1 MAGREGLFSYRFQFY
16 KENIQGDGMSDDFR
30 QKVRLFAE
38 RIVALA
44 PRCTN
49 EESTKLFL
57 ILPFLNFLGYDDRN
71 PDEVCPEH
79 GADFSEK
86 YKNRVDFAILKG
98 KLPVIAIECKTLGS
112 ALRDERGQLRSYFN
126 AAPTV
131 KMGVITDGLVYE
143 FYADS
148 DEPNMMDQT
157 AFLALD
163 LREVAKGK
171 IEDSVE
177 EGLRSLQKS
186 NFDPENIG
194 AEAKRK
200 LIFQNVIQQIA
211 KLAEEPS
218 EPFVRMLLQNAGL
231 SHVRTKALSEFRD
244 ITRSAFREFVNLRIL
259 QRLDIPS
266 KDKELEKSILPAES
280 STTETNSKQ
289 DDVISPS
296 QLELEIFQYIKRRL
310 AFLVKED
317 SLFDEINTVDH
328 RKYKGKFVVYYKR
341 ERAGRLFDFYEGKSK
356 KYTFDFG
363 LGLDSEISTESLTD
377 IDKMLVAAFTK
388 RVSDG
393 DSPTKRTSKEA

>member
-1 MAGREGLFSYRFQFY
+1 MA
-16 KENIQGDGMSDDFR
+16 DDFR
-30 QKVRLFAE
+30 QKVKAFAE
-38 RIVALA
+38 RMVALA
-44 PRCTN
+44 PRCNN

-98 KLPVIAIECKTLGS
+98 GEAVIAIECKTLGM
-112 ALRDERGQLRSYFN
+112 ALKDERGQLRAYFN

-148 DEPNMMDQT
+148 DERNMMDQT

-177 EGLRSLQKS
+177 EGLKSLQKT
-186 NFDPENIG
+186 NFKPDNIG

-211 KLAEEPS
+211 KLVEEPS
-218 EPFVRMLLQNAGL
+218 EPFVRMLIQNAGL
-231 SHVRTKALSEFRD
+231 SHVRTKALSEYRE
-244 ITRSAFREFVNLRIL
+244 ITRNAFREFVNLRIL
-259 QRLDIPS
+259 HRLDIPA
-266 KDKELEKSILPAES
+266 KDNALEKSLIPDPQGLEVVAKS
-280 STTETNSKQ
+280 
-289 DDVISPS
+289 DDPLVPS
-296 QLELEIFQYIKRRL
+296 ELELEVFQYVTRRL
-310 AFLVKED
+310 SFLVKDEA
-317 SLFDEINTVDH
+317 LFNEIDKIEF
-328 RKYKGKFVVYYKR
+328 RKYKGKFVVFHKR
-341 ERAGRLFDFYEGKSK
+341 ERAGRLFDFSEGKAK

-363 LGLDSEISTESLTD
+363 EEEGGVVSTNKLSEIDNLLAASFIKRIAEGEPFAKKLQAA
-377 IDKMLVAAFTK
+377 KVA
-388 RVSDG
+388 
-393 DSPTKRTSKEA
+393 

>member
-1 MAGREGLFSYRFQFY
+1 MA
-16 KENIQGDGMSDDFR
+16 DDFR
-30 QKVRLFAE
+30 QKVKAFAE
-38 RIVALA
+38 RMVSLA
-44 PRCTN
+44 PRCIN

-98 KLPVIAIECKTLGS
+98 ASPVIAIECKTLGM
-112 ALRDERGQLRSYFN
+112 ALKDERGQLRSYFN

-148 DEPNMMDQT
+148 DEPNMMDVT

-218 EPFVRMLLQNAGL
+218 EPFVRLLLQNAGL
-231 SHVRTKALSEFRD
+231 SHVRTKALSEFRE

-259 QRLDIPS
+259 QRLDIPA
-266 KDKELEKSILPAES
+266 KDKELEKSIAPQEPAAVDAVA
-280 STTETNSKQ
+280 KA
-289 DDVISPS
+289 DDVMTPSP
-296 QLELEIFQYIKRRL
+296 LELEVFQYIKRRL

-317 SLFDEINTVDH
+317 SLFEEIDNIEH
-328 RKYKGKFVVYYKR
+328 RKYKGKFVIFHKR

-363 LGLDSEISTESLTD
+363 QGSGGDVPTEKLSEI
-377 IDKMLVAAFTK
+377 DKLLAGIFTK
-388 RVSDG
+388 RVTESET
-393 DSPTKRTSKEA
+393 PVKRQPAVAKTA

>member
-1 MAGREGLFSYRFQFY
+1 VVG
-16 KENIQGDGMSDDFR
+16 
-30 QKVRLFAE
+30 
-38 RIVALA
+38 LA

-79 GADFSEK
+79 NADFSEK

-98 KLPVIAIECKTLGS
+98 TFPVIAIECKTLGS
-112 ALRDERGQLRSYFN
+112 ALRDDRGQLRSYFN

-163 LREVAKGK
+163 LREIAKGK

-200 LIFQNVIQQIA
+200 LIFQNVVQQIA

-218 EPFVRMLLQNAGL
+218 EPFVRMLLQNAGQ
-231 SHVRTKALSEFRD
+231 SHIRTKALTEYRE

-259 QRLDIPS
+259 QRLDIPV
-266 KDKELEKSILPAES
+266 KDKELEKSIQTPES
-280 STTETNSKQ
+280 AVADITPKQ
-289 DDVISPS
+289 DDGLVPS
-296 QLELEIFQYIKRRL
+296 SFELEVFQYIKQRL
-310 AFLVKED
+310 AFLVEED
-317 SLFDEINTVDH
+317 RLFEEIDEIEYK
-328 RKYKGKFVVYYKR
+328 KYKGKFVIFYKR
-341 ERAGRLFDFYEGKSK
+341 ERAGRIFDFYEGKSR

-363 LGLDSEISTESLTD
+363 QGGGGEIPTESLTE
-377 IDKMLVAAFTK
+377 IDKVLATAFTK
-388 RVSDG
+388 RVQEAEI
-393 DSPTKRTSKEA
+393 PVKRPQIAKSA

>member
-1 MAGREGLFSYRFQFY
+1 M
-16 KENIQGDGMSDDFR
+16 DDFR
-30 QKVRLFAE
+30 QKIKAFAE
-38 RIVALA
+38 RMVGLA

-57 ILPFLNFLGYDDRN
+57 VLPFLNFLGYDDRN

-98 KLPVIAIECKTLGS
+98 TQPVIAIECKTLGMP
-112 ALRDERGQLRSYFN
+112 LKDERGQLRSYFN

-163 LREVAKGK
+163 LREIAKGK
-171 IEDSVE
+171 IEDSVD

-211 KLAEEPS
+211 KLVEDPS

-231 SHVRTKALSEFRD
+231 SHVRTKALTEFRD
-244 ITRSAFREFVNLRIL
+244 ITRNAFREFVNLRIL
-259 QRLDIPS
+259 QRLDIPA
-266 KDKELEKSILPAES
+266 KDKELEKSIMPQETAATES
-280 STTETNSKQ
+280 SAKA
-289 DDVISPS
+289 DDAISPS
-296 QLELEIFQYIKRRL
+296 ELDIEVFNYIKMRL
-310 AFLVKED
+310 AFLVKD
-317 SLFDEINTVDH
+317 ASLFDEINKIEF
-328 RKYKGKFVVYYKR
+328 RKYKGKFVVFYKK
-341 ERAGRLFDFYEGKSK
+341 ERAGRIFDFYDGKSS
-356 KYTFDFG
+356 KYTFDFCHG
-363 LGLDSEISTESLTD
+363 DDAEICTDNIND
-377 IDKMLVAAFTK
+377 IDKLLLENFI
-388 RVSDG
+388 R
-393 DSPTKRTSKEA
+393 RTSDDDSGSKRQQTVKV

>member
-1 MAGREGLFSYRFQFY
+1 MAE
-16 KENIQGDGMSDDFR
+16 DFR
-30 QKVRLFAE
+30 QKIKAFAE
-38 RIVALA
+38 KMVALA

-86 YKNRVDFAILKG
+86 YKNRVDFAILMG
-98 KLPVIAIECKTLGS
+98 GQPVIAIECKTLGM
-112 ALRDERGQLRSYFN
+112 ALKDERGQLRSYFN

-131 KMGVITDGLVYE
+131 KMGVIADGLVYE

-177 EGLRSLQKS
+177 EGLKSLQKT
-186 NFDPENIG
+186 NFDPDNIG

-211 KLAEEPS
+211 KLVEEPS
-218 EPFVRMLLQNAGL
+218 EPFVRMLIQNAGL
-231 SHVRTKALSEFRD
+231 SHVRTKALSEYRE
-244 ITRSAFREFVNLRIL
+244 ITRNAFREFVNLRIL
-259 QRLDIPS
+259 HRLDIPA
-266 KDKELEKSILPAES
+266 KDNALEKSILPEVQVADVVAR
-280 STTETNSKQ
+280 T
-289 DDVISPS
+289 DDNTPMPS
-296 QLELEIFQYIKRRL
+296 ALELDVFQYVTRRL
-310 AFLVKED
+310 CFLVKDEA
-317 SLFDEINTVDH
+317 LFNEIDKIEY
-328 RKYKGKFVVYYKR
+328 RKYKGKFVVFLKR
-341 ERAGRLFDFYEGKSK
+341 ERAGRLFDFFEGKAK
-356 KYTFDFG
+356 KYTLDFG
-363 LGLDSEISTESLTD
+363 QEDGGVVSTNNLSD
-377 IDKMLVAAFTK
+377 IDKQLAASFMK
-388 RVSDG
+388 SIADVE
-393 DSPTKRTSKEA
+393 PPAKKQQAAKIA

>member
-1 MAGREGLFSYRFQFY
+1 MT
-16 KENIQGDGMSDDFR
+16 DDFR
-30 QKVRLFAE
+30 QKVRTFAE
-38 RIVALA
+38 RVVGIA

-79 GADFSEK
+79 NADFSEK

-98 KLPVIAIECKTLGS
+98 TLPVIAIECKTLGS
-112 ALRDERGQLRSYFN
+112 ALRDDRGQLRSYFN

-163 LREVAKGK
+163 LREIAKGK

-200 LIFQNVIQQIA
+200 LIFQNVVQQIA

-218 EPFVRMLLQNAGL
+218 EPFVRMLLQNAGQ
-231 SHVRTKALSEFRD
+231 SHIRTKALTEYRD

-259 QRLDIPS
+259 QRLDIPV
-266 KDKELEKSILPAES
+266 KDKELEKSIQAPES
-280 STTETNSKQ
+280 AVADITSKQ
-289 DDVISPS
+289 DDSLVASPF
-296 QLELEIFQYIKRRL
+296 ELEVFQYIKRRL
-310 AFLVKED
+310 SFLVEED
-317 SLFDEINTVDH
+317 WLFDEINEIEYK
-328 RKYKGKFVVYYKR
+328 KYKGKFVIFYKR
-341 ERAGRLFDFYEGKSK
+341 ERAGRIFDFYEGKLR

-363 LGLDSEISTESLTD
+363 QGGGGGISTESLTE
-377 IDKMLVAAFTK
+377 IDKVLATAFTK
-388 RVSDG
+388 RVQEAE
-393 DSPTKRTSKEA
+393 SPVKRPQIAKSA

>member
-1 MAGREGLFSYRFQFY
+1 
-16 KENIQGDGMSDDFR
+16 MSDDFR
-30 QKVRLFAE
+30 QKIKAFAT
-38 RIVALA
+38 RMVALA

-86 YKNRVDFAILKG
+86 YKNRVDFAILKEG
-98 KLPVIAIECKTLGS
+98 LPVIALECKTLGS
-112 ALRDERGQLRSYFN
+112 PLKDERGQLRSYFN

-131 KMGVITDGLVYE
+131 KMGVIADGLVYE

-148 DEPNMMDQT
+148 DEPNMMDQN
-157 AFLALD
+157 AFLAID

-177 EGLRSLQKS
+177 EGLKSLQKS

-259 QRLDIPS
+259 QRLDIPA
-266 KDKELEKSILPAES
+266 KDKELEKSIAPHEPAVAEAVA
-280 STTETNSKQ
+280 KP
-289 DDVISPS
+289 DDVIVPSP
-296 QLELEIFQYIKRRL
+296 LELEVFHYIKRRL

-317 SLFDEINTVDH
+317 NLFDEIDNIEH
-328 RKYKGKFVVYYKR
+328 RKYKGKFVVFHKR
-341 ERAGRLFDFYEGKSK
+341 ERAGRLFDFYEGKTK

-363 LGLDSEISTESLTD
+363 QGTGGEVPTDKLSEI
-377 IDKMLVAAFTK
+377 DKVLASIFSK
-388 RVSDG
+388 RVTEG
-393 DSPTKRTSKEA
+393 ETTVKRPQLAKSA

>member
-1 MAGREGLFSYRFQFY
+1 MKKL
-16 KENIQGDGMSDDFR
+16 GDRTMSDDFR
-30 QKVRLFAE
+30 QKVKSFAE
-38 RIVALA
+38 RMVGIA

-57 ILPFLNFLGYDDRN
+57 VLPFLNFLGYDDRN

-98 KLPVIAIECKTLGS
+98 ALPVIAIECKTLGMT
-112 ALRDERGQLRSYFN
+112 LKDERGQLRSYFN

-131 KMGVITDGLVYE
+131 KMGVITDGLMYE

-177 EGLRSLQKS
+177 DGLRSLQKN

-231 SHVRTKALSEFRD
+231 SHVRTKALTEFRD

-259 QRLDIPS
+259 QRLDIPAKDPA
-266 KDKELEKSILPAES
+266 KDKEPR
-280 STTETNSKQ
+280 
-289 DDVISPS
+289 
-296 QLELEIFQYIKRRL
+296 EIDY
-310 AFLVKED
+310 AA
-317 SLFDEINTVDH
+317 
-328 RKYKGKFVVYYKR
+328 
-341 ERAGRLFDFYEGKSK
+341 RAGSARRRRKAGRCRCSVAVGAR
-356 KYTFDFG
+356 G
-363 LGLDSEISTESLTD
+363 LSLHQE
-377 IDKMLVAAFTK
+377 AARFSCQ
-388 RVSDG
+388 RRQ
-393 DSPTKRTSKEA
+393 PF